1 MADPLGRYVRQ
12 DRVIAS
18 SVLDRLL
25 DEEPDQ
31 LSDQLMSLSA
41 QTRHLRESIRRDL
54 EALLNTRRSPQSPPA
69 NLPELAE
76 SALTYGVDGFVSAN
90 LVTDEAKVDLARA
103 LERRI
108 AQTETRLTNVHV
120 TILRN
125 RNTGERTLKMRI
137 EASFRLQDGT
147 PPIRFETTIDP
158 SSQRFSIESANE

>member
-1 MADPLGRYVRQ
+1 MADQLARYVQQ

-25 DEEPDQ
+25 DSEPDRP
-31 LSDQLMSLSA
+31 SDQSMSLTA
-41 QTRHLRESIRRDL
+41 QTRQLRESIRRDL
-54 EALLNTRRSPQSPPA
+54 EALLNTRRSPLSPPA
-69 NLPELAE
+69 HLPELAD
-76 SALTYGVDGFVSAN
+76 SALSYGVDGFVSAN

-108 AQTETRLTNVHV
+108 ARTETRLANVHV

-137 EASFRLQDGT
+137 EASFRLQDET

-158 SSQRFSIESANE
+158 SSQRFSIESAHE